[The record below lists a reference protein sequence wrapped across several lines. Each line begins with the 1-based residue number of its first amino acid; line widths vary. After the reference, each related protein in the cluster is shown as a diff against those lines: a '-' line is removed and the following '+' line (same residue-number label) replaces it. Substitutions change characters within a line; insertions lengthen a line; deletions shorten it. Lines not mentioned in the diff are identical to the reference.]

1 MKRGLDREGAR
12 ASARVGVQS
21 ERLLWK
27 RVPPQN
33 KPRRAARNVESKRRV
48 SCNFTTYFTYIKHR
62 DDDDDDASAK
72 QTNEMK

>member
-1 MKRGLDREGAR
+1 MRRRKGEERTRP
-12 ASARVGVQS
+12 GVQS

-33 KPRRAARNVESKRRV
+33 KPRRAARKVESKRRV